1 MVELWL
7 LIGLVTP
14 FVVAIFYT
22 MQKQLTNTYTPLE
35 VSVSMHIVPTITLSV
50 FLVIYPYLPNK
61 SFLLFGGLS
70 GLINAISFIL
80 LTKAYSKDA
89 LSVIAPL
96 RGITPIVVAS
106 IEPLVFTSIM
116 YNETILLASV
126 LVAVGIYIIFYEDS
140 IVKPFKDLFNSG
152 PLFGLFSAIVIAFAV
167 LVDRTVLV
175 NYSIHPLTY
184 TFYVSFFT
192 LFWLLLYTVI
202 YGESIQETIIKTQD
216 TVKIG
221 ALRTL
226 TLSLGLG
233 LLSLVSGSLMN
244 ILWQLNIVITV
255 IIGGRLIGEKN
266 TKRRIIGS
274 VIIVLAV
281 ILSIY
286 FEGVP

>member
-1 MVELWL
+1 MVDLWL

-22 MQKQLTNTYTPLE
+22 TQKQLTNTYTPLE
-35 VSVSMHIVPTITLSV
+35 VSVSMHIVPTIALSV

-61 SFLLFGGLS
+61 SFLVLGGLS
-70 GLINAISFIL
+70 GLTNAISFIL

-116 YNETILLASV
+116 YNETLLLASV

-140 IVKPFKDLFNSG
+140 IVKPFKDLFNPG
-152 PLFGLFSAIVIAFAV
+152 PLFGLFSAVVIAFAV

-192 LFWLLLYTVI
+192 LLWLLIYTAI
-202 YGESIQETIIKTQD
+202 YGKSIQKTIIKTQD
-216 TVKIG
+216 TIRIG

-233 LLSLVSGSLMN
+233 LLSLISGSLMN

-255 IIGGRLIGEKN
+255 IIGGRLIGEEN
-266 TKRRIIGS
+266 TKRRIIGA

-286 FEGVP
+286 TV